1 MGNVSIAHIPEEKDT
16 ARPGVIQEKWGQ
28 ALQAGFQ
35 VVPNVL
41 IRAQNQL
48 GLDPIDVVILL
59 NLTAHWWEK
68 KDRPYISPARIAK
81 RMGVTTRT
89 VERHLRELE
98 RKEFISRCTPR
109 RTAEGIYIRH
119 YDLQPLV
126 GVLEEASRRALTLRA
141 QQPQFQKFE
150 PTKDRDADQ
159 APGF

>member
-1 MGNVSIAHIPEEKDT
+1 MMGNMSIEFIPEGK
-16 ARPGVIQEKWGQ
+16 AVAQPRVIQEKWGQ

-41 IRAQNQL
+41 IRAQSDL

-68 KDRPYISPARIAK
+68 KELPYISPARIAT
-81 RMGVTTRT
+81 RMDVTTRT
-89 VERHLRELE
+89 VERHLRKLE
-98 RKEFISRCTPR
+98 QRKFIRRCTPKR
-109 RTAEGIYIRH
+109 RNGVYIRH

-126 GVLEEASRRALTLRA
+126 ERASRRALILRA
-141 QQPQFQKFE
+141 QQSQFQKLE

-159 APGF
+159 APIF